1 MTPVEMCHL
10 TTFLA
15 SKYPSARVQESSL
28 QFWRALLAEVD
39 DTDALFAFIRL
50 VCRQS
55 DIALAEICAEAHRIQ
70 GERLA
75 RYPEPDTDLED
86 ADLDQ
91 ARHYRTGFPAV
102 LTSLLGRRVPC
113 PWCGAAR
120 GQACVC
126 PGSDIPLRSIPAHPA
141 RLIAAGL
148 AGETGRSGNDPAR
161 WYRG

>member
-10 TTFLA
+10 TTLLA

-28 QFWRALLAEVD
+28 QFWRALLADVD

-55 DIALAEICAEAHRIQ
+55 DIALADICAEAHRIQ

-75 RYPEPDTDLED
+75 RYPESDTDLKD
-86 ADLDQ
+86 ADPDQ

-113 PWCGAAR
+113 RAGRQLSALEQHDVGP
-120 GQACVC
+120 
-126 PGSDIPLRSIPAHPA
+126 
-141 RLIAAGL
+141 AGL
-148 AGETGRSGNDPAR
+148 RQVVEHAR
-161 WYRG
+161 TDDASADDDDLG